1 MPADVDPELLIDAIL
16 MHVDDLGE
24 AIGPN
29 WLRGE
34 FDRVLEATMSGAE
47 FVTATSFQG
56 ASSTATQE
64 VPAQQLL
71 AVLTQARKRLHAD
84 ANGSPSAAAMLIPRF
99 TEFPLSA

>member
-24 AIGPN
+24 SLGPS

-34 FDRVLEATMSGAE
+34 FDRVLEATMAGAE

-71 AVLTQARKRLHAD
+71 AVLTQARKRLNAAAD
-84 ANGSPSAAAMLIPRF
+84 GSPAAAAMLIPRF
-99 TEFPLSA
+99 PEFPLSA